1 MLTPFQRQIYPS
13 RNIVLIKTIHF
24 ATIVLLCTS
33 LVAQNAKSSRAQK
46 APAPAAKSAANTS
59 SAAKQPSMEVLN
71 SFMHHMFG
79 YDPMVKWKIES
90 VQPSEVT
97 GVTEVV
103 IAFGDP
109 VQQRTP
115 FYVASDLQHAFI
127 GQIIP
132 FGADPFAP
140 VRSKLAEQAKGPV
153 QGNANAPVEIVE
165 FSDFECPHC
174 KKAQPKLEQ
183 LMNESPNAR
192 LVFENFPLSRIHKWA
207 DRAAGY
213 ADCIARK
220 SPEQFWKFAH
230 AVYDQQE
237 QITDDTATAKLNAI
251 AGGAG
256 ADAAATAACA
266 DSPETKVRVNQQ
278 YELGVAVGVNATPT
292 LFLNGR
298 KIENVNDT
306 PIEVLK
312 QMVEFEAGKSA
323 KK

>member
-1 MLTPFQRQIYPS
+1 LR
-13 RNIVLIKTIHF
+13 KTITF
-24 ATIVLLCTS
+24 VIALLW
-33 LVAQNAKSSRAQK
+33 
-46 APAPAAKSAANTS
+46 AASAVSQSNQPS
-59 SAAKQPSMEVLN
+59 SAQRAASAGVKSRPGAGTAKQPTTEELN
-71 SFMHHMFG
+71 GFMRHMFG
-79 YDPMVKWKIES
+79 YDPMVKWKIET
-90 VQPSEVT
+90 VKPSEVP

-183 LMNESPNAR
+183 LMSESPNAR
-192 LVFENFPLSRIHKWA
+192 LVFENFPLAQIHKWA
-207 DRAAGY
+207 DPAAGY
-213 ADCIARK
+213 ADCIARQ
-220 SPEQFWKFAH
+220 SAEQFWKFSRE
-230 AVYDQQE
+230 VFDQQE
-237 QITDDTATAKLNAI
+237 QINDGNAVAKLAAI
-251 AGGAG
+251 ATDAG
-256 ADAAATAACA
+256 ANASATAACA
-266 DSPETKVRVNQQ
+266 DSAETKARVNQQ
-278 YELGVAVGVNATPT
+278 YELGVSVGVNATPT

-306 PIEVLK
+306 PIEILK
-312 QMVEFEAGKSA
+312 QMVEFEAGSTAIK
-323 KK
+323 